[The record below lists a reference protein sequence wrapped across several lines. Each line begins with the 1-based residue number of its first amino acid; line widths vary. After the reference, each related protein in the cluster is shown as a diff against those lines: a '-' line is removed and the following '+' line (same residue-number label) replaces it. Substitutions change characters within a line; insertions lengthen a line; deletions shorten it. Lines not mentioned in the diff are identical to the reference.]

1 MSYVDAGYAIALG
14 VLALYSLS
22 LLLRRRRLERA
33 ASRADAPGRDA
44 VALRGDARSPG
55 PSRSPSRGPD
65 R

>member
-1 MSYVDAGYAIALG
+1 MSYVDAGYGIALG

-33 ASRADAPGRDA
+33 AERVGAGGEDGVRS
-44 VALRGDARSPG
+44 GDA
-55 PSRSPSRGPD
+55 PSRGSD